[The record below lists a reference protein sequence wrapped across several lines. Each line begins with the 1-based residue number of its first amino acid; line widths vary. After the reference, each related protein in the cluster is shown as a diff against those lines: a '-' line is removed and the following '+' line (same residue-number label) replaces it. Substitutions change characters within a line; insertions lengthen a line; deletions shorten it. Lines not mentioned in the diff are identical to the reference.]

1 MLECIDSW
9 ALYRCI
15 EADVCVT
22 CVLAV
27 LLNFFKFDSERERER
42 EREGEGERERETTV
56 ILGIIIIIMCECVPD
71 MVCILLSI
79 LSTIY
84 IYITTPKNT
93 TNVTIK
99 QVDGHEWN
107 RFVGR
112 NLHECIYT
120 PLDYTAFFV
129 GWTSLVFWFCCQIP
143 QFYKVKKTR
152 FAKTR

>member
-1 MLECIDSW
+1 M
-9 ALYRCI
+9 YRWEKTKFI
-15 EADVCVT
+15 SLRSVSRDVRGGYI
-22 CVLAV
+22 
-27 LLNFFKFDSERERER
+27 S
-42 EREGEGERERETTV
+42 
-56 ILGIIIIIMCECVPD
+56 
-71 MVCILLSI
+71 S
-79 LSTIY
+79 IY

-143 QFYKVKKTR
+143 QFYKVKKNTFRRNALTR
-152 FAKTR
+152 NTRNQYTEL